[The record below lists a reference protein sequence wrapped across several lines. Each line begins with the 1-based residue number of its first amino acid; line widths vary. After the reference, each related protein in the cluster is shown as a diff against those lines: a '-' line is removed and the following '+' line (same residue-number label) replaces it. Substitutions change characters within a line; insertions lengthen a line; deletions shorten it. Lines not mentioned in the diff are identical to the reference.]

1 MINNITRHLFG
12 NAVGLINEGALDGNL
27 KAAVIN
33 AVLSPVQN
41 SQDQCFFVDPSY
53 GRQVLQHRIKTLD
66 G

>member
-1 MINNITRHLFG
+1 MINNFTLHLFG
-12 NAVGLINEGALDGNL
+12 NTVGLNVRALDGNL

-41 SQDQCFFVDPSY
+41 SQDQGFFVVP
-53 GRQVLQHRIKTLD
+53 GLGWQVLQQRIKTQN